1 MCQIAEPA
9 GLAGPP
15 KASMALATCSRAV
28 AVRSVSVSRVAA
40 GTRMRGVARSR
51 LKAAARKA
59 PRKASPAACI
69 AGADGAAGE
78 HQAEGVDGAAPEDG
92 EAGFWVCFAD
102 GWGEVAVLEA
112 PA

>member
-1 MCQIAEPA
+1 
-9 GLAGPP
+9 
-15 KASMALATCSRAV
+15 
-28 AVRSVSVSRVAA
+28 
-40 GTRMRGVARSR
+40 MRGVARSR
-51 LKAAARKA
+51 LKAAAREGSA
-59 PRKASPAACI
+59 EGFAGCLHC
-69 AGADGAAGE
+69 GADGAAGE